1 MFFTEFKKKSLIFLL
16 MSLGFTYFLLHI
28 SFITYENF
36 QVRLYLILIFLI
48 LILILPASYVEKLKA
63 YYKYDKL
70 RSEEIFSRVS
80 ILRFESRSYLF
91 FGVMLLLFFMYPF
104 NKLIIYIFSLSG
116 LICILLTTGIIWEN
130 YKINKDSKKS
140 PFSDGQ
146 KRFFPGETV
155 ALKNVAYVCVKCM
168 QVGFPIIMMVGA
180 GFPKIIYGV
189 KYRPPLFNYI
199 AYPITGIIS
208 DDEVAY
214 GIAIDMI

>member
-1 MFFTEFKKKSLIFLL
+1 

-140 PFSDGQ
+140 PSSKRDG
-146 KRFFPGETV
+146 
-155 ALKNVAYVCVKCM
+155 
-168 QVGFPIIMMVGA
+168 
-180 GFPKIIYGV
+180 GV
-189 KYRPPLFNYI
+189 KKL
-199 AYPITGIIS
+199 
-208 DDEVAY
+208 
-214 GIAIDMI
+214 

>member
-1 MFFTEFKKKSLIFLL
+1 

-63 YYKYDKL
+63 YHKYDKL

-140 PFSDGQ
+140 PFSDG
-146 KRFFPGETV
+146 
-155 ALKNVAYVCVKCM
+155 
-168 QVGFPIIMMVGA
+168 
-180 GFPKIIYGV
+180 
-189 KYRPPLFNYI
+189 
-199 AYPITGIIS
+199 
-208 DDEVAY
+208 
-214 GIAIDMI
+214 